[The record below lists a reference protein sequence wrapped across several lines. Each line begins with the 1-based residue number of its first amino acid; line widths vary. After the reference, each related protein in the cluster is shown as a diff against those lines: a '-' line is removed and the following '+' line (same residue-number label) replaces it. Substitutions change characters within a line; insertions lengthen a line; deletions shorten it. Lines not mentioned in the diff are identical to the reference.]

1 MLSVESVV
9 VWSSM
14 SRVTV
19 VPTARAASQMAYAL
33 SSATFSP
40 SPGSAWPTADSF
52 TETSV
57 ARVRSASDSSLSS
70 RR

>member
-19 VPTARAASQMAYAL
+19 VPAARAASQIANAL

-40 SPGSAWPTADSF
+40 SPGSAWPTAESLTD
-52 TETSV
+52 TSAPAV
-57 ARVRSASDSSLSS
+57 SPPSASSLSS
-70 RR
+70 